1 MLELSQPLSVYSI
14 LSRSFSFP
22 LSLARSRVFYLSP
35 SFRHSRNLHR
45 ALATL
50 RFFDVAISFLSH
62 SPDAL
67 PLLSLFFILSGE
79 FLIIESRRDR
89 ERLARTWKIVTL
101 FSPEFSQLY
110 LICVPLATPRSFYRT
125 VDFDGFIRTLYSQ
138 SLYSRDLKSLIMGAT
153 SARARAHGGPA
164 PLGER
169 IMKRETRLCGAAKR
183 GRAGG
188 REGRTAI
195 NVRQS
200 VRRAGD

>member
-22 LSLARSRVFYLSP
+22 LSLARSRVFLSFSLRSATLAIFTELWQPSDSSTSPFRFFHTLSRRSP
-35 SFRHSRNLHR
+35 SLF
-45 ALATL
+45 
-50 RFFDVAISFLSH
+50 
-62 SPDAL
+62 
-67 PLLSLFFILSGE
+67 LFFILSDE

-89 ERLARTWKIVTL
+89 ERLARTWKILTL

-153 SARARAHGGPA
+153 SARAREHTEDQ
-164 PLGER
+164 LR
-169 IMKRETRLCGAAKR
+169 
-183 GRAGG
+183 
-188 REGRTAI
+188 
-195 NVRQS
+195 
-200 VRRAGD
+200 